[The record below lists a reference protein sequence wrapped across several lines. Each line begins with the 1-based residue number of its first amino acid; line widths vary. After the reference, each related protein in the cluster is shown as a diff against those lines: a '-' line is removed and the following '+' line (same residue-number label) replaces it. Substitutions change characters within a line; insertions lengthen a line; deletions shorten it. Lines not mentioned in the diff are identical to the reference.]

1 VSLPPS
7 SPGDDAHIPAR
18 RGHRGP
24 LKVLPKCDDLV
35 PHVIRESP
43 IIEWVTDTFMDR
55 DDDNLPAKP
64 LVIGISSRAL
74 LDLEQEDKIFKIQG
88 TQAFID
94 YQREHRNELIPK
106 GVAFPLIKAL
116 VDLNKSLAS
125 GAAAAIEVVVI
136 SRNHPD
142 CGFRIQNSLEKYG
155 LQIPKAAFT
164 GGTSVIRELVMFN
177 VDLFLSYEESDVV
190 AANKAGVSAA
200 KIFGGPADPVF
211 PEGDVPLF
219 AFDGDSTLFSDE
231 GDRAFQRG
239 GLVEFARLEI
249 ENLETPLKPGPM
261 YGFAKALGRLQQLT
275 PIDRPQFRIAL
286 VTARNFYFMRRPID
300 TLHSW
305 GIRLD
310 KAYAVGNMNKGAVL
324 RELGALMFFDD
335 SAKHCTDVSS
345 CAPAALIPST
355 IPPLQIGASVVTSPQ
370 DRLIRFTKICKLV
383 LRKDF
388 EAEHKTLLEC
398 FEGRITALPEK
409 VFELKMAEFERS
421 VSGTPKGQFVKERQA
436 AGPENSRAAKLKMF
450 LNSLLDMSEVSETA
464 ESDLGVS

>member
-1 VSLPPS
+1 
-7 SPGDDAHIPAR
+7 
-18 RGHRGP
+18 
-24 LKVLPKCDDLV
+24 
-35 PHVIRESP
+35 
-43 IIEWVTDTFMDR
+43 MDR
-55 DDDNLPAKP
+55 EADNFPGKP
-64 LVIGISSRAL
+64 LVVGISSRAL
-74 LDLEQEDKIFKIQG
+74 LDLEEEDKIFRSQG

-94 YQREHRNELIPK
+94 YQREHRSKLIPR
-106 GVAFPLIKAL
+106 GVAFPLVKAL
-116 VDLNKSLAS
+116 LDLNKTLTS
-125 GAAAAIEVVVI
+125 GASAAIEVVVI

-142 CGFRIQNSLEKYG
+142 CGFRIENSLEKYG
-155 LQIPKAAFT
+155 LQIPRAAFT
-164 GGTSVIRELVMFN
+164 GGTSVIRELSMFN

-190 AANKAGVSAA
+190 AANNAGVSAA

-211 PEGDVPLF
+211 PEGDVPLL

-239 GLVEFARLEI
+239 GLPEFARIEI

-261 YGFAKALGRLQQLT
+261 YRFAKALARLQQLT
-275 PIDRPQFRIAL
+275 PIDNPTFRIAL

-345 CAPAALIPST
+345 CAPAAFIPSSTPPIDIGVT
-355 IPPLQIGASVVTSPQ
+355 IVPVGAA
-370 DRLIRFTKICKLV
+370 DRMARFTSICKLV

-398 FEGRITALPEK
+398 YEDRITELPEK
-409 VFELKMAEFERS
+409 AFELKMLEFERS
-421 VSGTPKGQFVKERQA
+421 VSGTPKGQFVKQRQA
-436 AGPENSRAAKLKMF
+436 AGPENSPAAKLKMF
-450 LNSLLDMSEVSETA
+450 LDNLLEITDLSEAA
-464 ESDLGVS
+464 ESDLVTR